1 MQFSSINQDFYH
13 KPLSLH
19 NKLLS
24 KETSKSNP
32 SFRIYYGELPSSVP
46 FTWETIPG
54 TPKHHHAT
62 SGDHHILPPLTPP
75 PSYHANSNSLRAS
88 SENPS
93 RSKIFLRNLLR
104 HINPKKPSLGS
115 SSSSSSSSATS
126 SSSSFSD
133 HFRRRKRRR
142 FSGLGSSFDSGCSV
156 FVVKKALLSIVGRGS
171 G

>member
-1 MQFSSINQDFYH
+1 MQFSSINPDFH
-13 KPLSLH
+13 QKPLSLH

-54 TPKHHHAT
+54 TPKHHHA
-62 SGDHHILPPLTPP
+62 SAGDHHIPPPLTPP
-75 PSYHANSNSLRAS
+75 PSYHAHSNSLRAS

-93 RSKIFLRNLLR
+93 RPKILFQNLLR

-115 SSSSSSSSATS
+115 SSSSSSSS
-126 SSSSFSD
+126 SFSD

-142 FSGLGSSFDSGCSV
+142 FSGSGSSFDSGCSV